1 MEKKSAE
8 QWRPVIKLRIE
19 RESTFLG
26 PGSRQLLSLIEET
39 GSVRLA
45 SQKMNMSYSKAW
57 KILNN
62 MEEQL
67 GYQVVER
74 RQGGRGGG
82 ETTLTVQ
89 GKILH
94 DWFKSYESECNQ
106 AINIVF
112 EKRLPELMN
121 TLENITGRRDE
132 TD

>member
-1 MEKKSAE
+1 MEQKPSG

-26 PGSRQLLSLIEET
+26 PGSRQLLSFIEET

-62 MEEQL
+62 MEAQL
-67 GYQVVER
+67 GYQVLER

-82 ETTLTVQ
+82 ETTLTRQ
-89 GKILH
+89 GKALH
-94 DWFKSYESECNQ
+94 DWFKQYEEECNQ
-106 AINIVF
+106 AIHGIF
-112 EKRLPELMN
+112 DQRLPELMN
-121 TLENITGRRDE
+121 MLEEIAGEKNE